1 MPVRRCIRRT
11 HPFLVTSV
19 LLILP
24 CLVWCQDLLLGNY
37 CADSWNGRWGF
48 QGLTK
53 SGKPFYTKRITT
65 LLGTSITTATA
76 MARQG
81 QWRDRC
87 GCWTMSGLPLPEEM
101 TWRTMAHVCFLPP
114 SPLQSL
120 ESFKHTRY
128 FFRLISLRCSFF
140 LLCIQ
145 HDTRLSCSGL
155 TSSVSLPPPVLSRKV
170 RTLHGR

>member
-1 MPVRRCIRRT
+1 M

-53 SGKPFYTKRITT
+53 SGKPFYTKRINNVAWYIYHDSDCDGEAGPVTGPLWMLNDVRPSTT
-65 LLGTSITTATA
+65 RGDDLENDGTC
-76 MARQG
+76 M
-81 QWRDRC
+81 
-87 GCWTMSGLPLPEEM
+87 LP
-101 TWRTMAHVCFLPP
+101 PP

-140 LLCIQ
+140 LLCIK
-145 HDTRLSCSGL
+145 HDTRLSCSDL
-155 TSSVSLPPPVLSRKV
+155 TSLASLPPPVLSRKV